1 MTKKEVVKMVLDGKK
16 PPYVPWDCKFTLE
29 ALEKLKEHYGEDVD
43 IEELVDNHYLKL
55 GQSSGFKRDIGNG
68 HKMDIFGVDWD
79 MTLEKDIGNVHG
91 CVLPEPTMEGYQF
104 PDPKDPILYEGME
117 EKIKANPDKFIIYSI
132 GFSLFERSWTL
143 RGMENVFMDFMMYP
157 DFYKELL
164 NKIADFNIAVTSY
177 VAETYPEIDAFYYGD
192 DWGAQKGLLM
202 GKEMWMEFIYPVVKR
217 MYDNTHKY
225 GKYQLIHSCGDIAEI
240 IPELIEA
247 GVNSINPF
255 QPESLDVFDL
265 LKKYKG
271 QVTFHG
277 GLSTQRTLPYGTVE
291 DVQRETRALLEA
303 GKGGGYVFCPAH
315 ATEGDTPVENMI
327 AFIDIIKEQKKSGLE
342 ACGL

>member
-16 PPYVPWDCKFTLE
+16 PPYVPWDCKFTIE
-29 ALEKLKEHYGEDVD
+29 ALEKLRSHYGDVD
-43 IEELVDNHYLKL
+43 VEVILDNHFLKL
-55 GQSSGFKRDIGNG
+55 GASSGFKRDIGND
-68 HKMDIFGVDWD
+68 HKIDNFGVIWD
-79 MTLEKDIGNVHG
+79 MRLEKDIGNVEG
-91 CVLPEPTMEGYQF
+91 SLIPEPTMEHYEF
-104 PDPKDPILYEGME
+104 PDPNDPMLFEGME

-164 NKIADFNIAVTSY
+164 HKIADFNIAVAKNAAKY
-177 VAETYPEIDAFYYGD
+177 DIDAIYYGD

-202 GKEMWMEFIYPVVKR
+202 GKEMWLEFIYPEVKR
-217 MYDNTHKY
+217 MYDNTHQL

-247 GVNSINPF
+247 GVNCINPF
-255 QPESLDVFDL
+255 QPESIDVFDL
-265 LKKYKG
+265 LKTFKG
-271 QVTFHG
+271 KVAFHG

-291 DVQRETRALLEA
+291 DVKRETTALLEA
-303 GKGGGYVFCPAH
+303 GKEGGYIFAPAH
-315 ATEGDTPVENMI
+315 ATEGDTPVPNMV
-327 AFIDIIKEQKKSGLE
+327 AFIELIQAQKKKGLSQ
-342 ACGL
+342 L